1 MFARTAEIITK
12 KLRENNSI
20 TNEQYEICRFG
31 FQQGL
36 TIVLNILT
44 TMIIGIVIGEL
55 RFSILFMVL
64 YVPLRSNAGG
74 YHAHTAVQCYIYSI
88 FMMIAILFA
97 MKYLIIPSFIC
108 IIILV
113 VSYVIIWIFAP
124 VEDTNKILDNIEL
137 IVYRRRTRQIMV
149 LEVVLFILSSM
160 FNKYEFSQCI
170 MLVFFV
176 MAMILFAGKFK
187 NSIIG

>member
-74 YHAHTAVQCYIYSI
+74 YHAHTAVPCYIYSI

-113 VSYVIIWIFAP
+113 VSCVIIWIFAP

>member
-1 MFARTAEIITK
+1 
-12 KLRENNSI
+12 
-20 TNEQYEICRFG
+20 
-31 FQQGL
+31 
-36 TIVLNILT
+36 
-44 TMIIGIVIGEL
+44 
-55 RFSILFMVL
+55 
-64 YVPLRSNAGG
+64 
-74 YHAHTAVQCYIYSI
+74 
-88 FMMIAILFA
+88 MMIAILFA

-113 VSYVIIWIFAP
+113 VSCVIIWIFAP